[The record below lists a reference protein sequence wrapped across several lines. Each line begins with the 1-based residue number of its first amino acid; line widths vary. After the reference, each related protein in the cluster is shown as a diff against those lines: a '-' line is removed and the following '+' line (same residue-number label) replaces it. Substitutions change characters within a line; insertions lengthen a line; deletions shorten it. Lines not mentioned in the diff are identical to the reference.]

1 MDSFKETGGI
11 EYSASVI
18 LGLQP
23 RNIRQPKFN
32 YEQEMSKEI
41 REQEIVFLKQRYGIS
56 GMKANVS
63 VDFHAAKDLY
73 TEKGA
78 FGKNQLK
85 MFHVKQKRIRK
96 YGECKCFT
104 EKERE
109 CFRKHNIAGCKSQC
123 RFTEKYR
130 NTSPGSRTPTN
141 SKCKSGISG

>member
-1 MDSFKETGGI
+1 MISSLNRESYREEQKSLRMDSFKETGGI

-32 YEQEMSKEI
+32 YEQEISKEI

-63 VDFHAAKDLY
+63 VDFHAATFTQKK
-73 TEKGA
+73 EHS
-78 FGKNQLK
+78 GKNQLK

-96 YGECKCFT
+96 IRRMQMLY
-104 EKERE
+104 
-109 CFRKHNIAGCKSQC
+109 RKRAGVLQKTQHC
-123 RFTEKYR
+123 RM
-130 NTSPGSRTPTN
+130 
-141 SKCKSGISG
+141 

>member
-1 MDSFKETGGI
+1 MISSLNRESYREEQRSLRMDSFKETGGI

-96 YGECKCFT
+96 IRRMQMLY
-104 EKERE
+104 
-109 CFRKHNIAGCKSQC
+109 RKRAGVLQKTQHC
-123 RFTEKYR
+123 RM
-130 NTSPGSRTPTN
+130 
-141 SKCKSGISG
+141 